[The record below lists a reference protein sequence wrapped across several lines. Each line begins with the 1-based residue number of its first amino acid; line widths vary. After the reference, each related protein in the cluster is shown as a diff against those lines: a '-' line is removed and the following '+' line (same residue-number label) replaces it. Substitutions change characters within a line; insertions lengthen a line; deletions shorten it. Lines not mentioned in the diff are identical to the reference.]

1 MKSLNACSKFLLA
14 AGALAAAAAGGG
26 CIKAP
31 DIVLVDRATALE
43 QQAAGS
49 YASLEA
55 ELTSA
60 GMAPRPTP
68 FARGQL
74 EAAGI
79 KPPTLADEAELGD
92 ADRVDALLK
101 QRCIG
106 EALDGTLVD
115 THDVCGVADD
125 LETNIALV
133 DRSNRDRGQ
142 IWKFLQTQRPK
153 ASPDDVR
160 RVWRET
166 HLKSVVCGGWVER
179 VAGEWEAKKC

>member
-1 MKSLNACSKFLLA
+1 MNSLNPCSKFLI
-14 AGALAAAAAGGG
+14 AAALVAGG

-49 YASLEA
+49 YAPLEA
-55 ELTSA
+55 ELTAA

-79 KPPTLADEAELGD
+79 KPPTLADEAELAD
-92 ADRVDALLK
+92 ADRIDALLK

-106 EALDGTLVD
+106 EALDGTVVD
-115 THDVCGVADD
+115 THDVCGVAED
-125 LETNIALV
+125 LEANLALL

-142 IWKFLQTQRPK
+142 IWRWLEAQRPK
-153 ASPDDVR
+153 AAPEDVR
-160 RVWRET
+160 RAWRET
-166 HLKSVVCGGWVER
+166 HLKAVVCGGWVER
-179 VAGEWEAKKC
+179 AAGQWEAKKC